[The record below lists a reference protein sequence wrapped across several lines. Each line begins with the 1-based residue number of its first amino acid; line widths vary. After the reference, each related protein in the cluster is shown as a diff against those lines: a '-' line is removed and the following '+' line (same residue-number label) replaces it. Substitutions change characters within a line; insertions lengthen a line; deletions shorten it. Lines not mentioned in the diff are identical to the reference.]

1 MPVSLNT
8 SDDRHSKNP
17 HKRTR
22 DFRFRLI
29 LFLYIRTIES
39 VSANQ
44 PEDILKAPFLEII
57 LLRRLLSLTD
67 EIDVQSRYIVK

>member
-8 SDDRHSKNP
+8 SDDRQGKNP
-17 HKRTR
+17 HKRTH

-29 LFLYIRTIES
+29 LFLYIRTIGS

-44 PEDILKAPFLEII
+44 PEDVLKVPFLEII
-57 LLRRLLSLTD
+57 LLRRLLSLT
-67 EIDVQSRYIVK
+67 